1 MYDFKQIYHIICLL
15 VTIALVTW
23 ASYEYSLNED
33 ETQIHINQFHQT
45 AEDIYPSITI
55 CIDDPFIERKLKEI
69 HPVLTKG
76 IYKGFLD
83 GKGWSPN
90 DVDNEGMMNIDYDNV
105 TYKLEDL
112 IDQFEII
119 LPPLENDGEEDD
131 IKWSA
136 KGDSLIRKELDSGE
150 SIKSYNT
157 VTRIDTTSQIVDPH
171 TKCFTFDMPYIQDI
185 KMKFLLINI
194 NASVFPS
201 NPIKPEHEEFKI
213 IFSYPNQLLQSRQ
226 KNQVIHDR
234 KVSSTKCYRLD
245 TYLGSMEVIRRRN
258 KLGSRC
264 NENWQNQD
272 EDDLKNIM
280 NKIGCNPKYW
290 KMPSELPYCSNH
302 TQYKAAIDELWR
314 MSNSIPP
321 CKSIEKLSQITYEF
335 DQSGHCH
342 GDHNQLMLRILFNRE
357 TMYKEIRLVRAFNMQ
372 SLIGNAGKE
381 HLR

>member
-15 VTIALVTW
+15 ATIALVAW

-33 ETQIHINQFHQT
+33 ETQIHINQFHKT

-69 HPVLTKG
+69 HPVLTNG
-76 IYKGFLD
+76 TYKAFLG

-90 DVDNEGMMNIDYDNV
+90 DVDNEGMINIDYDNV
-105 TYKLEDL
+105 TYQLEDI
-112 IDQFEII
+112 IDQFD
-119 LPPLENDGEEDD
+119 LTLLENDGGDDD
-131 IKWSA
+131 IAWSV
-136 KGDSLIRKELDSGE
+136 KNNLLIREELVSGN
-150 SIKSYNT
+150 SIKKYST
-157 VTRIDTTSQIVDPH
+157 VSTIDTTSQILDPH

-185 KMKFLLINI
+185 NIHSLLINI

-201 NPIKPEHEEFKI
+201 NPIQPEKEEFKI
-213 IFSYPNQLLQSRQ
+213 IFSYPNQLLQSRR
-226 KNQVIHDR
+226 KNEVIHDR

-264 NENWQNQD
+264 NENWQNHD
-272 EDDLKNIM
+272 KDDLKNIM

-321 CKSIEKLSQITYEF
+321 CKSIEKLTQITYEF
-335 DQSGHCH
+335 DQSEHCN
-342 GDHNQLMLRILFNRE
+342 NQLMLRILFNRE
-357 TMYKEIRLVRAFNMQ
+357 TMYKEISLVRAFNMQ

-381 HLR
+381 LLR

>member
-1 MYDFKQIYHIICLL
+1 MYDFKQIYHISCVLTTIGL
-15 VTIALVTW
+15 VSWV
-23 ASYEYSLNED
+23 SYEYSLNED
-33 ETQIHINQFHQT
+33 ETQIHINQFHKT

-76 IYKGFLD
+76 MYKAFLG

-90 DVDNEGMMNIDYDNV
+90 DVDNEGMINIDYDNV
-105 TYKLEDL
+105 TYQLEDI
-112 IDQFEII
+112 IDQFD
-119 LPPLENDGEEDD
+119 LTLLENDGGDDD
-131 IKWSA
+131 IAWSV
-136 KGDSLIRKELDSGE
+136 KNNLLIREELVSGN
-150 SIKSYNT
+150 SIKKYNT
-157 VTRIDTTSQIVDPH
+157 VSTIDTTSQILDPH
-171 TKCFTFDMPYIQDI
+171 TKCFTFDMPYIPDI
-185 KMKFLLINI
+185 KMWFLLIHV
-194 NASVFPS
+194 NASILPS
-201 NPIKPEHEEFKI
+201 NPIQPEHEEFKI
-213 IFSYPNQLLQSRQ
+213 IFSYPNQLLQSRR
-226 KNQVIHDR
+226 KNEVIHDR

-245 TYLGSMEVIRRRN
+245 TYLGSMEVIRRRD
-258 KLGSRC
+258 KPESRC
-264 NENWQNQD
+264 NKNWQNQD

-321 CKSIEKLSQITYEF
+321 CKSIEKLTQITYEF
-335 DQSGHCH
+335 DQSGHCN

-357 TMYKEIRLVRAFNMQ
+357 TMYKEISLVRAFNMQ

-381 HLR
+381 LLH